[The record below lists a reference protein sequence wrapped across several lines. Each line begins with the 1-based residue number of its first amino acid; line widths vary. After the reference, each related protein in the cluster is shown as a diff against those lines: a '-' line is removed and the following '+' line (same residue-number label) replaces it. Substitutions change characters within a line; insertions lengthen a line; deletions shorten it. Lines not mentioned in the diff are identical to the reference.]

1 MDWDRLKGY
10 LEDGLSLIQIGAL
23 ENRDPSTV
31 GYWVQKHGLEANGR
45 AKYAPRGG
53 VARETLV
60 ELISEGLTIQEIA
73 VELDLSGSTVSYWLR
88 RYKLRTS
95 RGHGRR
101 PLALAALKR
110 GEKRF
115 IAECRRHG
123 ETDFLVFRGGRSR
136 CARCNSE
143 AVHRRRTSVKRLLI
157 AEAGGQCA
165 VCGYAKYQGALQFH
179 HLDPS
184 QKAFGIAGRGVT
196 RSLARSRAEAK
207 KCILLC
213 ANCHAEVEAG
223 VTTVS

>member
-1 MDWDRLKGY
+1 
-10 LEDGLSLIQIGAL
+10 LEQGLSLIQIGAL

-31 GYWVQKHGLEANGR
+31 GYWVQKFGFEANGR

-73 VELDLSGSTVSYWLR
+73 AELDLSGSTVSYWLR
-88 RYKLRTS
+88 RHQLRTS

-101 PLALAALKR
+101 ALALAALEA

-115 IAECRRHG
+115 VAECTRHG
-123 ETDFLVFRGGRSR
+123 ETNFLIFKGGRSR
-136 CARCNSE
+136 CAKCNSE
-143 AVHRRRTSVKRLLI
+143 AVHKRRRTVKQKLI
-157 AEAGGQCA
+157 QEAGECCA
-165 VCGYAKYQGALQFH
+165 ICGYQTYQGALQFH

-184 QKAFGIAGRGVT
+184 QKEFGIAGHGVT
-196 RSLARSRAEAK
+196 RALEKSRAEAR
-207 KCILLC
+207 KCVLLC

-223 VTTVS
+223 VTTLT